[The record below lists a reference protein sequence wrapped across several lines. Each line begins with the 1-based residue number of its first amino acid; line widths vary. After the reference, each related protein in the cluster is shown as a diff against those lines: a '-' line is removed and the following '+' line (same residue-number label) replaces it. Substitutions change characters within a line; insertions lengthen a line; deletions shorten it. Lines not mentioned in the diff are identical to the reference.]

1 MRADNLMIVQGGGP
15 TTVFNASL
23 SSVIEEG
30 VCQRGIRRILGA
42 RSGTEGLTQGNVVD
56 LSQLTSDEL
65 RVLRNSPG
73 AALGSSRFKPTAD
86 HLESLVEH
94 LRRLEIKHII
104 FMGGNGTMRG
114 AETISAFC
122 RSIDFEVQII
132 GIPKTIDN
140 DLAVTDRC
148 PGYASA
154 AKYVAQ
160 STRDLG
166 MDIRSLPQPVTILE
180 TMGRSVGWL
189 AGASSLAK
197 AAENDAPHLIYVP
210 ELPFHTERFL
220 EDLDGVVTRL
230 GWAVVV
236 VSEGI
241 RNESGSLVYEM
252 NDPSQLDPLKRP
264 MTGGVGQFLAGV
276 VAKNLKIRCRSEK
289 PGLLGR
295 ASMAHV
301 SMQDQQDA
309 ELVGRA
315 GVRALLAGATDMMV
329 ALRPLRDT
337 GALGYDLVPLSAV
350 AGIERAIPAEWLNG
364 GPLAVTGGFVE
375 YLRPLVGELFQYSPA
390 LLSGLQ
396 PMGAS

>member
-1 MRADNLMIVQGGGP
+1 MRAENLMIVQGGGP

-23 SSVIEEG
+23 SGIIAEG
-30 VCQRGIRRILGA
+30 LCQGGIGRILGA
-42 RSGTEGLTQGNVVD
+42 KSGTEGLTQGNVID
-56 LSQLTSDEL
+56 LSQMTSDEL

-73 AALGSSRFKPTAD
+73 AALGSSRFKPTEQQ
-86 HLESLVEH
+86 LKLLVEH
-94 LRRLEIKHII
+94 LQRLKVKYLI

-114 AETISAFC
+114 AETIGAYC
-122 RSIDFEVQII
+122 RSIDFEVRII
-132 GIPKTIDN
+132 GVPKTIDN
-140 DLAVTDRC
+140 DLAATDRC

-154 AKYVAQ
+154 ARYIAQ

-189 AGASSLAK
+189 AGAASLARV
-197 AAENDAPHLIYVP
+197 AENDAPHLVYVP

-220 EDLDGVVTRL
+220 KDLDRIVTRL

-241 RNESGSLVYEM
+241 RYEDGNLVYEL

-264 MTGGVGQFLAGV
+264 MTGGVGQFLAGI

-301 SMQDQQDA
+301 SVQDQLDA

-315 GVRALLAGATDMMV
+315 GVGALLSGETDKMV
-329 ALRPLRDT
+329 ALRPLKDP
-337 GALGYDLVPLSAV
+337 GPLGCDLVPLSAV
-350 AGIERAIPAEWLNG
+350 AGIERAIPEGWLAEC
-364 GPLAVTGGFVE
+364 PLTVTDGFVE

-396 PMGAS
+396 PMGVS

>member
-30 VCQRGIRRILGA
+30 VCQRGIGRILGA

-56 LSQLTSDEL
+56 LSQMTSDDL
-65 RVLRNSPG
+65 RLLRHSPG

-86 HLESLVEH
+86 HLELLVEH
-94 LRRLEIKHII
+94 LRRLEIKYII

-241 RNESGSLVYEM
+241 RNEDGSLVYEM

-301 SMQDQQDA
+301 SIQDQQDA

-329 ALRPLRDT
+329 ALRPLEDT
-337 GALGYDLVPLSAV
+337 GTLGYDLVPLSAV
-350 AGIERAIPAEWLNG
+350 TGIERAIPAEWLIG

-390 LLSGLQ
+390 LRSGLQ